1 MIITFLEHKSLQEK
15 LITFGKKAYPKFG
28 NVVILAG
35 GAGSGKGFQL
45 EKLLGIEGKV
55 FDVDHLKQLAI
66 KSEMFAKRIK
76 DETGQDIKNYD
87 LKNPDNVSKLH
98 DVLSSVYNLPKKNE
112 RTMFADILAK
122 PDDRKPNL
130 IFDVTMKDLAKL
142 ESISRNVSELGYD
155 KRNIHLVW
163 IVNDFKVAMDQNKKR
178 SRVVSDEILM
188 STHEGAAITMK
199 KILDSGEQIKKYLDG
214 DIYITFN
221 KVGVDTSIEK
231 SDKGGSY
238 VKDANYVKVKEQ
250 GKSIKS
256 TAELDK
262 EVYNKIKDY
271 VPEVQTW

>member
-1 MIITFLEHKSLQEK
+1 MIIKFLEHKNLQEK

-66 KSEMFAKRIK
+66 KSEMFSKRIK

-87 LKNPDNVSKLH
+87 LKNPDSVSKLH

-112 RTMFADILAK
+112 RTMFADILTRPK
-122 PDDRKPNL
+122 DRLPNL
-130 IFDVTMKDLAKL
+130 IFDVTMKDLSKL
-142 ESISRNVSELGYD
+142 DSITRNVSELGYD
-155 KRNIHLVW
+155 KLNIHLVW
-163 IVNDFKVAMDQNKKR
+163 IVNDFKVAMEQNKKR

-188 STHEGAAITMK
+188 STHEGAALTMK
-199 KILDSGEQIKKYLDG
+199 KILDSGEKIKKYLDG

-221 KVGVDTSIEK
+221 KVGVDTSLEK

-238 VKDANYVKVKEQ
+238 VKDANYIKVKEQ
-250 GKSIKS
+250 GKSVKS
-256 TAELDK
+256 TSELDD
-262 EVYNKIKDY
+262 EIYNKIKDY
-271 VPEVQTW
+271 VPDVQTW

>member
-98 DVLSSVYNLPKKNE
+98 DVLSSVQSW
-112 RTMFADILAK
+112 RHS
-122 PDDRKPNL
+122 PDCR
-130 IFDVTMKDLAKL
+130 
-142 ESISRNVSELGYD
+142 
-155 KRNIHLVW
+155 
-163 IVNDFKVAMDQNKKR
+163 
-178 SRVVSDEILM
+178 
-188 STHEGAAITMK
+188 
-199 KILDSGEQIKKYLDG
+199 
-214 DIYITFN
+214 
-221 KVGVDTSIEK
+221 
-231 SDKGGSY
+231 
-238 VKDANYVKVKEQ
+238 
-250 GKSIKS
+250 
-256 TAELDK
+256 
-262 EVYNKIKDY
+262 
-271 VPEVQTW
+271 

>member
-1 MIITFLEHKSLQEK
+1 
-15 LITFGKKAYPKFG
+15 
-28 NVVILAG
+28 
-35 GAGSGKGFQL
+35 
-45 EKLLGIEGKV
+45 
-55 FDVDHLKQLAI
+55 
-66 KSEMFAKRIK
+66 
-76 DETGQDIKNYD
+76 
-87 LKNPDNVSKLH
+87 
-98 DVLSSVYNLPKKNE
+98 
-112 RTMFADILAK
+112 
-122 PDDRKPNL
+122 
-130 IFDVTMKDLAKL
+130 
-142 ESISRNVSELGYD
+142 
-155 KRNIHLVW
+155 
-163 IVNDFKVAMDQNKKR
+163 
-178 SRVVSDEILM
+178 
-188 STHEGAAITMK
+188 MK